1 MMKHTIITIGRQFG
15 SGGHEVGNRLAE
27 RLDIPLY
34 DHNLI
39 RMAAQEL
46 RISSEDATQ
55 VDETIL
61 GRFLTAYIVSTGNY
75 TAFMSGD
82 ESGEPL
88 SDLVFNRQSAI
99 IRKLAEKGP
108 GIFVG
113 RCADYILG
121 DYSNCINTFIYA
133 YKDDR
138 IRRIMK
144 LYELNEKQAADKIK
158 KTDRERKLYYEART
172 GREWG
177 GIESNSMMFNRRS
190 GGCSRSYLPQMGCRE
205 RRRVIKCRHICKMN
219 DTSCR
224 GVFISEEKAG

>member
-1 MMKHTIITIGRQFG
+1 MMQHTIITIGRQFG
-15 SGGHEVGNRLAE
+15 SGGHEVGNRLSE
-27 RLDIPLY
+27 RLNIPLY

-46 RISSEDATQ
+46 RISNEDATK
-55 VDETIL
+55 VDETVL
-61 GRFLTAYIVSTGNY
+61 GRFLSAYAANSLEY
-75 TAFMSGD
+75 RAFVTSD
-82 ESGEPL
+82 ESGKPL
-88 SDLVFNRQSAI
+88 TDRVFERQSAI

-133 YKDDR
+133 YKEDR

-144 LYELNEKQAADKIK
+144 LYKLEEKQAADKIK
-158 KTDRERKLYYEART
+158 KTDRERKLYYEARA

-177 GIESNSMMFNRRS
+177 GIEANSMMFNVS
-190 GGCSRSYLPQMGCRE
+190 LLG
-205 RRRVIKCRHICKMN
+205 I
-219 DTSCR
+219 D
-224 GVFISEEKAG
+224 GVTDALEAIYRKWETR

>member
-1 MMKHTIITIGRQFG
+1 MMQHTIITIGRQFG
-15 SGGHEVGNRLAE
+15 SGGHEVGNRLSE
-27 RLDIPLY
+27 RLNIPLY

-46 RISSEDATQ
+46 RISNEDATK
-55 VDETIL
+55 VDETVL
-61 GRFLTAYIVSTGNY
+61 GRSLSAYAANSLEY
-75 TAFMSGD
+75 RAFVTSD
-82 ESGEPL
+82 ESGKPL
-88 SDLVFNRQSAI
+88 TDRVFERQSAI

-133 YKDDR
+133 YKEDR

-144 LYELNEKQAADKIK
+144 LYKLEEKQAADKIK

-177 GIESNSMMFNRRS
+177 GIEANSMMFNVS
-190 GGCSRSYLPQMGCRE
+190 LLG
-205 RRRVIKCRHICKMN
+205 I
-219 DTSCR
+219 D
-224 GVFISEEKAG
+224 GVTDALEAIYRKWETR

>member
-113 RCADYILG
+113 KMCGLYPRRLFKLHQYV
-121 DYSNCINTFIYA
+121 IYA
-133 YKDDR
+133 CKDDR

-158 KTDRERKLYYEART
+158 KDRPRKEA
-172 GREWG
+172 
-177 GIESNSMMFNRRS
+177 
-190 GGCSRSYLPQMGCRE
+190 LL
-205 RRRVIKCRHICKMN
+205 
-219 DTSCR
+219 
-224 GVFISEEKAG
+224 